1 METIAKAKKI
11 LLGRGIK
18 ITPQRIAVYGALDE
32 LEHACAEQIIERVHR
47 KSPTITVATIY
58 NVLDCFV
65 KAGVISM
72 VNTAQNR
79 MYFDITTE
87 DHHHLLA
94 TDCQRIADFSDP
106 KLDNMIREYLDSI
119 KIDNFQLE
127 AISIQLK
134 GKFTK

>member
-1 METIAKAKKI
+1 METIAIAKEI

-18 ITPQRIAVYGALDE
+18 ITPQRIAVYGALSE
-32 LEHACAEQIIERVHR
+32 LGHACAEQIIDRVHQ

-65 KAGVISM
+65 KGGVISM

-79 MYFDITTE
+79 MYFDITTD
-87 DHHHLLA
+87 DHHHLLS
-94 TDCQRIADFSDP
+94 TDSQRVADFHDP
-106 KLDNMIREYLDSI
+106 KLDTMIRDYLSSI

-127 AISIQLK
+127 GISIQLK

>member
-1 METIAKAKKI
+1 METIAIAKEI

-18 ITPQRIAVYGALDE
+18 ITPQRIAVYGTLSE
-32 LEHACAEQIIERVHR
+32 LGHACAEQIIDKVHQ

-65 KAGVISM
+65 KGGVISM

-79 MYFDITTE
+79 MYFDITTD
-87 DHHHLLA
+87 DHHHLLS
-94 TDCQRIADFSDP
+94 TDSQRVDDFHDP
-106 KLDNMIREYLDSI
+106 KLDTMIRDYLSSI

-127 AISIQLK
+127 GISIQLK